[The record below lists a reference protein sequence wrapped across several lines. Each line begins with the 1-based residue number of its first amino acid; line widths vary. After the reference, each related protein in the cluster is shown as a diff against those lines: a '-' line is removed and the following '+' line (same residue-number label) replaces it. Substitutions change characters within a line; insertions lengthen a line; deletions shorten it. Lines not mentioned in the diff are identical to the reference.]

1 MEKTLVG
8 LAANGIL
15 VIHAGWVVFL
25 VTGFL
30 LVRGRPWGARVHVG
44 ALVMT
49 LTLDISG
56 IPCPLTV
63 AETALRMRLDPASVY
78 QGSCI
83 PHYLGNIFPQVPW
96 SSLQLGGEVLLVV
109 FALGWYGGLAQSLHP
124 GSATRGA

>member
-8 LAANGIL
+8 LTANGIL

-25 VTGFL
+25 VAGFL
-30 LVRGRPWGARVHVG
+30 LARGRPWGGRVHVG

-49 LTLDISG
+49 LTLDVSR

-63 AETALRMRLDPASVY
+63 AETALRMRLDPAAVY

-83 PHYLGNIFPQVPW
+83 PHYLGSVFPQVPL
-96 SSLQLGGEVLLVV
+96 SSVKLGGEVLLVIL
-109 FALGWYGGLAQSLHP
+109 ALWWYGIPRGLRLDHL
-124 GSATRGA
+124 TRAA